1 MSSISHSP
9 MEAEIVTC
17 AFYYTMHV
25 LTCMNPHGSTSVL
38 SILLMPSGLFGV
50 MSNIGLSSS
59 LFTQEQQDV
68 LTFCYRGGS
77 HRGTVDSSQ
86 TKVITGRREGGVE

>member
-1 MSSISHSP
+1 MFS
-9 MEAEIVTC
+9 V
-17 AFYYTMHV
+17 Y
-25 LTCMNPHGSTSVL
+25 PHGSISVL
-38 SILLMPSGLFGV
+38 SVLLMHGLSGV
-50 MSNIGLSSS
+50 MSNNGLSSS

-86 TKVITGRREGGVE
+86 IKVTTDRREGGVE

>member
-1 MSSISHSP
+1 MFS
-9 MEAEIVTC
+9 V
-17 AFYYTMHV
+17 Y
-25 LTCMNPHGSTSVL
+25 PHGSISVL
-38 SILLMPSGLFGV
+38 SILLMPSGLSGV
-50 MSNIGLSSS
+50 MSNNGLCSS

-86 TKVITGRREGGVE
+86 TKVTTGKREGRVE